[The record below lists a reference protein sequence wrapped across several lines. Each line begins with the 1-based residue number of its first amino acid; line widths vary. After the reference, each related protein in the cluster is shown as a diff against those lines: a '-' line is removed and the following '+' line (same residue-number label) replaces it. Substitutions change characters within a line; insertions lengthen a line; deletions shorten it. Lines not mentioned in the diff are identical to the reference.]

1 MHQYLFPLILWAVF
15 LGCIV
20 SGVIASICIVMLVR
34 VAKAEKPDF
43 YGENVPE
50 DVL

>member
-1 MHQYLFPLILWAVF
+1 MHQYPFPLILWAVF
-15 LGCIV
+15 MGCIV
-20 SGVIASICIVMLVR
+20 SGVIVSICVVMLVR
-34 VAKAEKPDF
+34 VTKAEKPEF